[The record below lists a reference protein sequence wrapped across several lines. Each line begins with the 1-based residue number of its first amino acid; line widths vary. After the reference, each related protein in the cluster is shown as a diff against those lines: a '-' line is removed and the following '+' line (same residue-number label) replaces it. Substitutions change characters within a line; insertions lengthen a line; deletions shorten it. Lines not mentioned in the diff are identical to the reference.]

1 MLNSRLL
8 RKQDALLHFELMAYL
23 IRQFGAPPR
32 PTVPSLLRRTPGWES
47 LAWDPSDTR
56 SIFHWALDYFTEIKS
71 ACHMHDL
78 KAELFPE
85 GSSDDAEHMV
95 ANHRVDALAAGRM
108 PYRKSGIPAVIYD
121 PSYCSQTGYFT
132 ATIALQLA
140 EFRVK
145 TFEPETPPS
154 PTQRQKMRLT
164 AAAYNRQGFVLAN
177 LLEQVS
183 DGLSRSGDKRTIS
196 QKEIQNTL
204 CFSTCLSLR
213 IRRQSAEQIVA
224 SYGTRMT
231 PNFRRKIPL
240 ACRQIDSHADTLEVL
255 QMLADRKVGQR
266 PALQLVKR
274 GV

>member
-23 IRQFGAPPR
+23 IRQFGAPLR
-32 PTVPSLLRRTPGWES
+32 PTVPSPLRPTQGLEM
-47 LAWDPSDTR
+47 LAWEPSDTR
-56 SIFHWALDYFTEIKS
+56 SVFHWAADYFTEIKS
-71 ACHMHDL
+71 ACHMRDL

-85 GSSDDAEHMV
+85 GSSEDAEHMV

-108 PYRKSGIPAVIYD
+108 PYRKSGTPAVIYD
-121 PSYCSQTGYFT
+121 PLNCSLPGYFT

-145 TFEPETPPS
+145 IFEPETPPW

-183 DGLSRSGDKRTIS
+183 GGLSRSGDKRTIS
-196 QKEIQNTL
+196 QTQILNTL
-204 CFSTCLSLR
+204 CFSTCLTLR
-213 IRRQSAEQIVA
+213 VRRQSAEQIVA
-224 SYGTRMT
+224 TYGTRMP
-231 PNFRRKIPL
+231 PNFRRKIPQ
-240 ACRQIDSHADTLEVL
+240 ACRQIDSHAATLEVL

-266 PALQLVKR
+266 PALQSIKR
-274 GV
+274 SA